1 MQSKE
6 LLRLLERDLNLSTG
20 QRDTGASDVSLNLVI
35 SLLQKADQLAV
46 AGQLES
52 AKDSLDVAARQ
63 VSDSWSFSSVLGAEV
78 FDYIDAVKRR
88 LS

>member
-20 QRDTGASDVSLNLVI
+20 QRDTGATDVSLNSVI

>member
-20 QRDTGASDVSLNLVI
+20 QRDTGASDVSLNSVI